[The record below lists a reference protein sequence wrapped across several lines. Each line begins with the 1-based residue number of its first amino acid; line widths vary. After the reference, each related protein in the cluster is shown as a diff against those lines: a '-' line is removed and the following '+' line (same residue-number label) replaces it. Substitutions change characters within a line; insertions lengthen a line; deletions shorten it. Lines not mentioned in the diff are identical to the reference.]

1 MNKKQPIN
9 QKNYLDTETGEVLQ
23 PLIDKSST
31 GRIRPWKDKKS
42 KDDQLANLYYSLSLH
57 QGDYYYNKAERLNSC
72 GSILTF
78 QEEENNNKK
87 LVYANSCR
95 VKLCPICSWRRTLKL
110 YAQTTAI
117 FSELTKNKD
126 YRYIFLTLTVPNC
139 VGTELSATITKMMK
153 AWDKL
158 TRRKIWINNILGF
171 FRVMEITHN
180 INPKSKSYNTY
191 HPHFHVVLVV
201 DKSYFNKYEN
211 NYINQ
216 SQWLELWRSV
226 MQDDTITQ
234 VNVKTI
240 KATDDNFNHAL
251 AEVSKYSVKDAD
263 YIIPHKWKLS
273 QETVKTLDL
282 ALHRRRL
289 VAFGGIVKQV
299 HKKLNLDDPLDGDLT
314 HIDKDSV
321 ADATTQNLVSYFW
334 HQGYQQYFKIN

>member
-1 MNKKQPIN
+1 MSKNQPIN
-9 QKNYLDTETGEVLQ
+9 QKIYIDNETGEILH

-31 GRIRPWKDKKS
+31 GRTRPWADKKS

-57 QGDYYYNKAERLNSC
+57 QGDYYYNKGERLNNC

-78 QEEENNNKK
+78 NEEDSNNKK
-87 LVYANSCR
+87 LVYSNSCR

-117 FSELTKNKD
+117 FNELTKNKD

-139 VGTELSATITKMMK
+139 VGADLPATITKMMK

-158 TRRKIWINNILGF
+158 TRRKIWINNILGY

-201 DKSYFNKYEN
+201 DKSYFSKYEDK
-211 NYINQ
+211 YINQ
-216 SQWLELWRSV
+216 SQWLKLWRSV
-226 MQDDTITQ
+226 MQDNSITQ
-234 VNVKTI
+234 VNIKTI
-240 KATDDNFNHAL
+240 KSTDDNFNHAL

-263 YIIPHKWKLS
+263 YIIPHQWKLS

-321 ADATTQNLVSYFW
+321 ADATSQNLVSYFW
-334 HQGYQQYFKIN
+334 HCGYQQYFKID